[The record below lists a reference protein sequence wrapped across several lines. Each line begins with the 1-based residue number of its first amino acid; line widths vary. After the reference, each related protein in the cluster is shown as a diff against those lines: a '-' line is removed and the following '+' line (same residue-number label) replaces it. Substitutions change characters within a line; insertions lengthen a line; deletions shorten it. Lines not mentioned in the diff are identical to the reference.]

1 MNKESLISNLK
12 IIFYPLIILWKFL
25 SLRKEIIFPH
35 DGNTTILVP
44 SVNILSFFSKQKIS
58 FIENNFAIS
67 RRIHS
72 EALLRTLVFELI
84 QQGTISKD
92 KHIIDIGCWI
102 GDNALIWSKLIENGT
117 GKIYAIDP
125 SPLNIHYVKTLAKIN
140 SIENILLMNE
150 VCSNKDGIEIFYN
163 GNINHCDFNTLGHGK
178 KYYKNTNTLDSLIA
192 KDAWDK
198 ISLIHLDV
206 EGLEEDVLIGS
217 KNIVSQSKPIIIFEH
232 HISDLHPKKL
242 FSHIESLNY
251 ELYMINEVLPESRL
265 DTRNFIAIQS
275 DINISSINKIK
286 IKNIQGCW
294 PAVVGPPLIK
304 VNLDF

>member
-1 MNKESLISNLK
+1 MNKESLISILK

-35 DGNTTILVP
+35 DGNTSILVP
-44 SVNILSFFSKQKIS
+44 SVNIFSFFSKKKIS

-72 EALLRTLVFELI
+72 EALLRTLVFKLI
-84 QQGTISKD
+84 QQESISKD

-102 GDNALIWSKLIENGT
+102 GDNALLWSKLIKNGS
-117 GKIYAIDP
+117 GKVYAIDP
-125 SPLNIHYVKTLAKIN
+125 SPLNINYVKTLAKIN
-140 SIENILLMNE
+140 SIKNILWMNE
-150 VCSNKDGIEIFYN
+150 VCSNKEGIEIFYN

-178 KYYKNTNTLDSLIA
+178 KYDKNTSTLDSLIA
-192 KDAWDK
+192 NDDWDK
-198 ISLIHLDV
+198 VSLIHLDV

-232 HISDLHPKKL
+232 HIADLHPNKF
-242 FSHIESLNY
+242 FSHIENLNY

-275 DINISSINKIK
+275 DINISNINNII

-294 PAVVGPPLIK
+294 PAIVGPPLIK